1 MKRILNFPTLMLLFV
16 AALFMTSCE
25 EEPGG
30 SGSGTN
36 DTAAALS
43 LTSQSDL
50 TLSPT
55 EEFTISIAA
64 DKGTNDMNGVYV
76 YEDGVKVPESRLKF
90 NGEAATANPKL
101 LVGAER
107 ESLDWTISVIA
118 QATAGTTSNFEV
130 EIRDD
135 QMLTSSVTVTV
146 TTASSPPT
154 LTGLGNANPTF
165 PEGTQ
170 NVSFK
175 LDGAKGSGQ
184 LSTLELRQNGIL
196 VDEADFNWN
205 GLSMMSMG
213 NPFPLSGTDVDGFT
227 EGTFLVDLPMSV
239 GVYVYLFIL
248 EDEFGSRDSA
258 SYTVITETSGTPVEI
273 REDEILNKD
282 GMAAGGLDLDT
293 GDNVSS
299 SSTMA
304 ELIDNGINTDLDP
317 NVNWIQTISAVNGAT
332 MKYVVALA
340 EGVPEG
346 YSFANTNTKEEI
358 EALYTNNTGTEISS
372 ANSNSTAIVEVGDD
386 FVVSSNGNYW
396 LLTVKDVVKTIDN
409 NNDKYVFDVK
419 F

>member
-25 EEPGG
+25 DEPGG
-30 SGSGTN
+30 GSGN

-43 LTSQSDL
+43 LSSASDL
-50 TLSPT
+50 TLSPA
-55 EEFTISIAA
+55 EEFTITIAA
-64 DKGTNDMNGVYV
+64 DKGTNEMNAVTV
-76 YEDGVKVPESRLKF
+76 YEDGIKVPADRLKF
-90 NGEAATANPKL
+90 NGTEAAANPAL
-101 LVGAER
+101 LFGTDR
-107 ESLDWTISVIA
+107 ESLDWTVSIIA
-118 QATAGTTSNFEV
+118 QATAGTTANFEV

-154 LTGLGNANPTF
+154 LTGLGNPNPTF

-175 LDGAKGSGQ
+175 LDGAKGSGL
-184 LSTLELRQNGIL
+184 LSTLEVRQNGLL

-213 NPFPLSGTDVDGFT
+213 NPFQLTGSDVDGFT
-227 EGTFLVDLPMSV
+227 EGEFLVDLPMDV
-239 GVYVYLFIL
+239 GVFVYIFIL
-248 EDEFGSRDSA
+248 EDEFGSRDTA
-258 SYTVITETSGTPVEI
+258 SYTVVTESSGTPVEI
-273 REDEILNKD
+273 REDEILNRD

-293 GDNVSS
+293 GDNVPSS
-299 SSTMA
+299 SELA
-304 ELIDNGINTDLDP
+304 ELIDNGIDINLP
-317 NVNWIQTISAVNGAT
+317 ANSNWIQTISAVNGAT
-332 MKYVVALA
+332 MKYVVASA

-346 YSFANTNTKEEI
+346 YSFADTNFKEEI
-358 EALYTNNTGTEISS
+358 EALYTNNTGTEISE
-372 ANSNSTAIVEVGDD
+372 ANSNSTAVVEVGDD

-396 LLTVKDVVKTIDN
+396 LLTVKEVVKTVNN
-409 NNDKYVFDVK
+409 NNDKYILDVK